1 MKSVAAKKIE
11 EKGLRWTPQRRAIIS
26 AIANSEKKHLSAEE
40 IYLLSKKTM
49 PSIGLA
55 TVYRTLELF
64 CTIGILQKLNLP
76 DESARYEL
84 LQKDENAHCHY
95 LCLGCGKIFEVPLQE
110 EFPLPSTKNDESIED
125 FTVVNSSFWHFGY
138 CRNCKSHKENQI

>member
-1 MKSVAAKKIE
+1 MKQVAVKNIE
-11 EKGLRWTPQRRAIIS
+11 EKGLRWTPQRQAIIS

-40 IYLLSKKTM
+40 IYLLTKKTM

-64 CTIGILQKLNLP
+64 CAMGILQKLNLQ
-76 DESARYEL
+76 DAARYEL
-84 LQKDENAHCHY
+84 LQKEENAHCHY

-110 EFPLPSTKNDESIED
+110 ELPLPSTKNDESLED
-125 FTVVNSSFWHFGY
+125 FTVVNSSCWHFGY
-138 CRNCKSHKENQI
+138 CRNCKLRKENKT